1 MKPLLFLAD
10 RYPDGSSR
18 NLIPLKP
25 MHIILAGGTGSGKT
39 RAAARLIAELAYTP
53 EARAWI
59 VTYKFE
65 DLFAPLLDVPGARVY
80 MGNDSLRGLEDYYNT
95 TFKARMDGDRSRAPA
110 WLLLDEL
117 GLLVTSMPKRE
128 GEAVK
133 AMLSALLAGG
143 RSLSCWVAVGT
154 QRNAAELYN
163 FGSRDN
169 YGAQLLLGNPTK
181 QSVEVMGFDRDALL
195 PARAPGEGHILLNG
209 VEQIPCRVAA
219 DLGDEYIMGEVMRD
233 VQWAITR

>member
-10 RYPDGSSR
+10 RFPDGGSR
-18 NLIPLKP
+18 NLIALKP

-39 RAAARLIAELAYTP
+39 RAAARLVAELAYTP
-53 EARAWI
+53 EARVWI
-59 VTYKFE
+59 VSYKFE

-80 MGNDSLRGLEDYYNT
+80 MGNDSLRGLEDYFNT

-117 GLLVTSMPKRE
+117 GLLVTSMPKKE

-143 RSLSCWVAVGT
+143 RSLGCWVVVGT

-169 YGAQLLLGNPTK
+169 FGAQILLGNPTK
-181 QSVEVMGFDRDALL
+181 QSAEVMGFDRDALL
-195 PARAPGEGHILLNG
+195 PVYAPGEGHILLNG

-219 DLGDEYIMGEVMRD
+219 NLGDEHIMSEVMRD
-233 VQWAITR
+233 VEWVVTR

>member
-117 GLLVTSMPKRE
+117 GLLVTSMPKQE

>member
-1 MKPLLFLAD
+1 MPLLFLAD
-10 RYPDGSSR
+10 RYPDGGSH
-18 NLIPLKP
+18 NLIALKP
-25 MHIILAGGTGSGKT
+25 MHIVLAGGTGSGKT
-39 RAAARLIAELAYTP
+39 RAAARLVAELAYTP

-59 VTYKFE
+59 VSYKFE
-65 DLFAPLLDVPGARVY
+65 DLFAPLLDVPGACVY
-80 MGNDSLRGLEDYYNT
+80 MGNDSLRGIEDYFNT
-95 TFKARMDGDRSRAPA
+95 TFKARMDGNRSRAPA

-117 GLLVTSMPKRE
+117 GLLVTSMPKKE

-143 RSLSCWVAVGT
+143 RSLGCWVVVGT

-169 YGAQLLLGNPTK
+169 FGAQIPLGNPTK
-181 QSVEVMGFDRDALL
+181 QSAEVMGFDRDALL
-195 PARAPGEGHILLNG
+195 PVYAPGEGHILLNG

-219 DLGDEYIMGEVMRD
+219 NLGDEHIMSEVMRD
-233 VQWAITR
+233 VEWVVTR

>member
-1 MKPLLFLAD
+1 MPLLFLAD
-10 RYPDGSSR
+10 RYPDGGSH
-18 NLIPLKP
+18 NLIALKP
-25 MHIILAGGTGSGKT
+25 MHIVLAGGTGSGKT
-39 RAAARLIAELAYTP
+39 RAAARLVAELASTP

-59 VTYKFE
+59 VSYKFE
-65 DLFAPLLDVPGARVY
+65 DLFAPLLDVPGACVY
-80 MGNDSLRGLEDYYNT
+80 MGNDSLRGIEDYFNT
-95 TFKARMDGDRSRAPA
+95 TFKARMDGNRSRAPA

-117 GLLVTSMPKRE
+117 GLLVTSMPKKE

-143 RSLSCWVAVGT
+143 RSLGCWVVVGT

-169 YGAQLLLGNPTK
+169 FGAQILLGNPTK
-181 QSVEVMGFDRDALL
+181 QSAEVMGFDRDALL
-195 PARAPGEGHILLNG
+195 PVYAPGEGHILLNG

-219 DLGDEYIMGEVMRD
+219 NLGDEHIMSEVMRD
-233 VQWAITR
+233 VEWVVTR

>member
-10 RYPDGSSR
+10 RYPDGGSH
-18 NLIPLKP
+18 NLIALKP
-25 MHIILAGGTGSGKT
+25 MHIVLAGGTGSGKT
-39 RAAARLIAELAYTP
+39 RAAARLVAELAYTP

-59 VTYKFE
+59 ASYKFE

-80 MGNDSLRGLEDYYNT
+80 MGNDSLRGIEDYFNT

-117 GLLVTSMPKRE
+117 GLLVTSMPKKE

-143 RSLSCWVAVGT
+143 RSLGCWVVVGT

-169 YGAQLLLGNPTK
+169 FGAQILLGNPTK
-181 QSVEVMGFDRDALL
+181 QSAEVMGFDRDALL
-195 PARAPGEGHILLNG
+195 PAYAPGEGHILLNG

-219 DLGDEYIMGEVMRD
+219 NLCDEHIMSEVMRD
-233 VQWAITR
+233 VEWVVTR

>member
-1 MKPLLFLAD
+1 MMPLLFLAD
-10 RYPDGSSR
+10 RYPDGGSH
-18 NLIPLKP
+18 NLIALKP
-25 MHIILAGGTGSGKT
+25 MHIVLAGGTGSGKT
-39 RAAARLIAELAYTP
+39 RAAARLVAELAYTP

-59 VTYKFE
+59 VSYKFE

-80 MGNDSLRGLEDYYNT
+80 MGNDSLRGIEDYFNT
-95 TFKARMDGDRSRAPA
+95 TFKARMDGNRSRAPA

-117 GLLVTSMPKRE
+117 GLLVTSMPKKE

-143 RSLSCWVAVGT
+143 RSLGCWVVVGT

-169 YGAQLLLGNPTK
+169 FGAQILLGNPTK
-181 QSVEVMGFDRDALL
+181 QSAEVMGFDRDALL
-195 PARAPGEGHILLNG
+195 PVYAPGEGHILLNG

-219 DLGDEYIMGEVMRD
+219 NLGDEHIMSEVMRD
-233 VQWAITR
+233 VEWVVTR